1 MDLDSLGSVDSSGF
15 DQMES
20 LLAYTVDKRQRNAEA
35 ASPELRKEAILS
47 NTVKRAHRLLSMS
60 HDDKISSFL
69 SDDSFS
75 DSDNHDEHIDVTN
88 QDSIDKSTQQVC
100 RPIISQQVNEH
111 DEYCIMFSC
120 KILTQFMIINRFK
133 IKIQIKIKIINVN
146 VLMNRKS
153 AVPVGMLKWC
163 KLHLR

>member
-1 MDLDSLGSVDSSGF
+1 MDLDSLGSVDSNGF

-60 HDDKISSFL
+60 HDEKISSFL

-88 QDSIDKSTQQVC
+88 EEKSTQQV
-100 RPIISQQVNEH
+100 
-111 DEYCIMFSC
+111 F
-120 KILTQFMIINRFK
+120 
-133 IKIQIKIKIINVN
+133 
-146 VLMNRKS
+146 
-153 AVPVGMLKWC
+153 
-163 KLHLR
+163 